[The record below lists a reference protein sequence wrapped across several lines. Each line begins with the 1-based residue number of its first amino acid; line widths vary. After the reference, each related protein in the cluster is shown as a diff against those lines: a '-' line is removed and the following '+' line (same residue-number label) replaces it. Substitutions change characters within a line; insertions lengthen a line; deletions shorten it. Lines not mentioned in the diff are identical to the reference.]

1 MSRKVACGGFRPPS
15 ADDMHVFWGGPRKGE
30 PITNED
36 MEMFEMAMGR
46 MSCDGV
52 SVDAQYDADKE
63 ADNPYSDDILGDDK
77 FDPEQMRDPNVS
89 MVQGMPHGPWS
100 LGFKRLVWGMPL
112 SNTGADPI
120 GKWITGLDMI
130 DGGGV
135 RPGFVPEEME
145 NIPCID

>member
-1 MSRKVACGGFRPPS
+1 MACGGFRPPS

-63 ADNPYSDDILGDDK
+63 ADDPYSDGMLGDRSRLLLMADHLRELDIPHAEVRE
-77 FDPEQMRDPNVS
+77 FDRA
-89 MVQGMPHGPWS
+89 S
-100 LGFKRLVWGMPL
+100 LLAFCWCPCSGCPC
-112 SNTGADPI
+112 S
-120 GKWITGLDMI
+120 ITLWPRCLPSDC
-130 DGGGV
+130 
-135 RPGFVPEEME
+135 
-145 NIPCID
+145 PCSITLWPRCTPF